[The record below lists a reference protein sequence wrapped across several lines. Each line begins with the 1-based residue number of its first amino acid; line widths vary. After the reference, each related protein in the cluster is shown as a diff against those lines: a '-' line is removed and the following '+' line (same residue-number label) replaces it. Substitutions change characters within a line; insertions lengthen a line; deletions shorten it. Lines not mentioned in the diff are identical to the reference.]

1 MRGWKDLDLRLGRTA
16 MRVALAGLVFLIGL
30 GLSEYIRY
38 RRAHV
43 EEAFEDLRAMIQRI
57 QREALE
63 KARAQQPQAQQPND
77 PFAMLRRLQQAQG
90 QLGAEKSYQDFIGW
104 LYKVGQTKEA
114 SRALNDL
121 KARAFQPTCQFRKDW
136 QTKPTGA
143 IPIAPENKDL
153 ANTAYK
159 AYLDCLARGEQGCL
173 DQLADARKRFM
184 EPECGFKIQQDKSAY
199 NQNYSA
205 VF

>member
-1 MRGWKDLDLRLGRTA
+1 

-38 RRAHV
+38 RRART
-43 EEAFEDLRAMIQRI
+43 EEAFENLRAMIQRI
-57 QREALE
+57 QREAQQ
-63 KARAQQPQAQQPND
+63 KVRAAQSQD

-153 ANTAYK
+153 ANTAYQ

-184 EPECGFKIQQDKSAY
+184 EPECGFKIQQNKSVY